1 MSSEGKAGGGALQ
14 DLTAEEKAELFDGDG
29 DMAFDDDAHDDS
41 SSSTAVVGV
50 GVGRRSSTAAV
61 SAGIEAD
68 WAQLREGLQLM
79 MDNR

>member
-41 SSSTAVVGV
+41 SNSTAVV

-61 SAGIEAD
+61 PAGIEAD

>member
-50 GVGRRSSTAAV
+50 GRRSTAAV

>member
-41 SSSTAVVGV
+41 SSSTAVVG
-50 GVGRRSSTAAV
+50 GRRSSTAAV

>member
-41 SSSTAVVGV
+41 SSSCP
-50 GVGRRSSTAAV
+50 STAAV